1 MKFVS
6 EVWYGQRSLAQ
17 TFWLWYGLFVGLFI
31 GGGGAVIAM
40 MFALTTASM
49 FPVYLIGALSLPI
62 NVWILVGLW
71 RSATNNPGFWAVVVK
86 ISVVLGIIGLIVNW
100 AQIFSGKP
108 SISIFVQ

>member
-17 TFWLWYGLFVGLFI
+17 TFWLWYVLFVGLFI
-31 GGGGAVIAM
+31 GVGGAVIAM

-49 FPVYLIGALSLPI
+49 SPAHLIGALSLPI

-71 RSATNNPGFWAVVVK
+71 RSATNNPGFWAVAVK

-100 AQIFSGKP
+100 AQIFTGEP